1 MLVIVMLLAKKVS
14 LILLNADNDTGTH
27 DTNMET
33 FVNYI
38 RENIHT
44 RLKQALF
51 WIYFPLCVM
60 YSDIEKEIPTTRLK
74 TGEDCQFIKSLPS
87 L

>member
-1 MLVIVMLLAKKVS
+1 MLVIVMFLAKTVS

-38 RENIHT
+38 RENTHAHT
-44 RLKQALF
+44 FKASAFLNIFRCVLCTVTLKKK
-51 WIYFPLCVM
+51 YP
-60 YSDIEKEIPTTRLK
+60 RH
-74 TGEDCQFIKSLPS
+74 G
-87 L
+87 

>member
-38 RENIHT
+38 RENTHT

-51 WIYFPLCVM
+51 
-60 YSDIEKEIPTTRLK
+60 
-74 TGEDCQFIKSLPS
+74 
-87 L
+87 